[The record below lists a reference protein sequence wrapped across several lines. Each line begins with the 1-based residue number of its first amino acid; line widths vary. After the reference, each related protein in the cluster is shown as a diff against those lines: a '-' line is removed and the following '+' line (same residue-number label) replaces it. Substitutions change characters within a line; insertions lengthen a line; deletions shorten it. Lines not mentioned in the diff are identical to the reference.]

1 MRYSEMFL
9 PTGREVPSDAEVISH
24 QLMIRAGMIRKLT
37 SGIYSY
43 LPLGYRVIRKVE
55 QIVRE
60 EMNKAGAQEVF
71 LPMVQPA
78 ELWQESGR
86 WEYYGKELLRFH
98 DRHERQY
105 CLGPTHE
112 EVITDLVRNDIKTY
126 RQLPRNLYQIQTKFR
141 DEVRPRFGVMRCRE
155 FGMKDA
161 YSFDADEAGAE
172 ASYEKMFAAYNNI
185 FNRCGLKFRPVEAD
199 SGSIGGKY
207 SHEFMVMA
215 ESGEDAMIVC
225 DKCSYAANLEKA
237 EAGRPKKVDS
247 TEKDW
252 LILESV
258 HTPNVRTIE
267 ELSDFLQVGPQDIVK
282 TLIFNADGKPCA
294 ILIRGDQEVNE
305 IKVKNYL
312 GANELTLAD
321 DEMIMQATGAPR
333 GFAGAVKI
341 KTRVIADY
349 SVMNMINFV
358 TGANKEDYHLKN
370 VNIGRD
376 CEVESFA
383 DLRVVGKNDKC
394 PRCSGNIQFV
404 RGIEVGHVFKL
415 GTKYSKSLKA
425 SYLDKDGQ
433 EKIMI
438 MGCYGIG
445 IGRTVAA
452 CIEQNNDAN
461 GIVWPIPLAP
471 YHVIITPVNVNEGD
485 VLKAADKI
493 YNDLQAMGIEVI
505 FDDRDER
512 AGVKFKDA
520 DLIGIPLRVIVGQ
533 KNLISGNVELKNR
546 KSGETKLYPLEKI
559 VSEIKKNID
568 EGLEQGIATTHAG
581 GKTPC
586 SRI

>member
-1 MRYSEMFL
+1 MRYSEMHL

-43 LPLGYRVIRKVE
+43 LPLGYRVVRKVE

-60 EMNKAGAQEVF
+60 EMNKAGAQEVH

-86 WEYYGKELLRFH
+86 WVHYGKELLRFR

-112 EVITDLVRNDIKTY
+112 EVITDLVRNDVKTY

-172 ASYEKMFAAYNNI
+172 ISYEKMFVAYNNI
-185 FNRCGLKFRPVEAD
+185 FRRCGLIFRPVEAD

-215 ESGEDAMIVC
+215 ESGEDAMVFC
-225 DKCSYAANLEKA
+225 EKCAYAANLEKA
-237 EAGRPKKVDS
+237 EVAQPKKKS
-247 TEKDW
+247 TTEKEW
-252 LILESV
+252 LPLEKV
-258 HTPNVRTIE
+258 HTPKVRTIE
-267 ELSDFLQVGPQDIVK
+267 EVSSFLNVRPQDIIK
-282 TLIFNADGKPCA
+282 TLIFNADGVPCA
-294 ILIRGDQEVNE
+294 VLIRGDQEVNE

-312 GANELTLAD
+312 GAAELELAD
-321 DEMIMQATGAPR
+321 DEMIKKATGAPR
-333 GFAGAVKI
+333 GFAGAVKS

-349 SVMNMINFV
+349 SIMSMINFV

-370 VNIGRD
+370 VNLGRD
-376 CEVESFA
+376 FDVASFA
-383 DLRVVGKNDKC
+383 DLRVIEGKDTC
-394 PRCSGNIQFV
+394 PRCGGKIQFA

-415 GTKYSKSLKA
+415 GTKYSQAMKA
-425 SYLDKDGQ
+425 AYLDKDGQ

-452 CIEQNNDAN
+452 CIEQNYDKD
-461 GIVWPIPLAP
+461 GIIWPVPLAP
-471 YHVIITPVNVNEGD
+471 YHVIITPVNVNE
-485 VLKAADKI
+485 KNIFEAAENLYI
-493 YNDLQAMGIEVI
+493 SMLAEGIEVI
-505 FDDRDER
+505 FDDRNER

-520 DLIGIPLRVIVGQ
+520 DLIGIPLRITIGQ
-533 KNLISGNVELKNR
+533 KNLADGNVELKIR
-546 KSGETKLYPLEKI
+546 KTGENKLYPLQKI
-559 VSEIKKNID
+559 IQEVKIF
-568 EGLEQGIATTHAG
+568 IAKSLRTGAQ
-581 GKTPC
+581 
-586 SRI
+586 

>member
-1 MRYSEMFL
+1 MHYSEMFL
-9 PTGREVPSDAEVISH
+9 PTGREIPSDAEVISH

-60 EMNKAGAQEVF
+60 EMNKAGAQEVYM
-71 LPMVQPA
+71 PMVQPA

-86 WEYYGKELLRFH
+86 WEYYGKELLRFR

-112 EVITDLVRNDIKTY
+112 EVITDLVRNDVKTY

-172 ASYEKMFAAYNNI
+172 ISYEKMFIAYNNI
-185 FNRCGLKFRPVEAD
+185 FRRCGLRFRPVEAD

-215 ESGEDAMIVC
+215 ESGEDAMVVC
-225 DKCSYAANLEKA
+225 AKCSYAANLEKA
-237 EAGRPKKVDS
+237 EIVSPEKKGGLD
-247 TEKDW
+247 KNW
-252 LILESV
+252 LPLESV
-258 HTPNVRTIE
+258 HTPDVRTIE
-267 ELSDFLQVGPQDIVK
+267 EVSAFLKISPREIVK
-282 TLIFNADGKPCA
+282 TLIFNADGEPWA
-294 ILIRGDQEVNE
+294 VLIRGDQEVNE

-312 GANELTLAD
+312 GANELELAA
-321 DEMIMQATGAPR
+321 DELILKATGAPR

-341 KTRVIADY
+341 KAKVVADY
-349 SVMNMINFV
+349 SVMNMVNFV

-376 CEVESFA
+376 FAVEAFA
-383 DLRVVGKNDKC
+383 DLRVVEKNDQC
-394 PRCSGNIQFV
+394 PRCGGGMQFV

-415 GTKYSKSLKA
+415 GTKYSKSLNA
-425 SYLDKDGQ
+425 VYLDKDGR
-433 EKIMI
+433 EKIMV

-461 GIVWPIPLAP
+461 GIVWPMPLAP
-471 YHVIITPVNVNEGD
+471 YQVIITPVNVKEGD
-485 VLKAADKI
+485 VLHTSEKI
-493 YNDLQAMGIEVI
+493 YQELLAENIEVI
-505 FDDRDER
+505 LDDRDER

-520 DLIGIPLRVIVGQ
+520 DLIGIPLRVTVGQ
-533 KNLISGNVELKNR
+533 KNLVQQNVELKDR
-546 KSGETKLYPLEKI
+546 KSGETRIYHLRDI
-559 VSEIKKNID
+559 VAEIKRI
-568 EGLEQGIATTHAG
+568 IAESLNPPGHHPPET
-581 GKTPC
+581 
-586 SRI
+586 